1 MNLAHSNLAL
11 DPALPQRD
19 LLLDETLMAQ
29 YLSRLMTPYG
39 ALGVGS
45 CERLRTKYRVGA
57 SLRVLYRVEGVEQ
70 SYRISAR
77 AFPKA
82 HRTDRQST
90 EIHATELNTSFWLFP
105 NDRKI
110 RNLSVLDDVPVDL
123 RNIQG
128 QQWIKSRIVGHAP
141 EKSLTAQCI
150 GDNDAVLAYAKIYAG
165 DEGRQV
171 FNTYLHVNA
180 EINQSHLRVP
190 RALSYSDNHRLL
202 LLESLPGVSLS
213 LVRNAGCSPAASG
226 PRTAGLPLR
235 ASRPRSYAFF
245 LLGRA
250 LRDLHVVSPPSW
262 LPRSTRLTPE
272 ALTRAT
278 ATINQARPDVAL
290 LVQQLRDRLLQCHG
304 TVCESEPV
312 LLHGDVHPKNIL
324 LNNDRVYLLDLDQ
337 AAVGNA
343 LVDLASVIAGLYC
356 ASCVGAL
363 TWSEAISLRRNLL
376 AGYGPLKDSA
386 ALQWHIGAALLT
398 ERALRSVTRIRLE
411 SLQRLPDILA
421 TAEAV
426 LNGGLSEN

>member
-1 MNLAHSNLAL
+1 MNLSHSNLAL

-19 LLLDETLMAQ
+19 LLLDEKVMAQ
-29 YLSRLMTPYG
+29 YLSRLTPYG

-45 CERLRTKYRVGA
+45 CERLRTKYRFGT
-57 SLRVLYRVEGVEQ
+57 SLRVLYRFAGVDQ
-70 SYRISAR
+70 SYRIAAR
-77 AFPKA
+77 AFPRA
-82 HRTDRQST
+82 HRIDGQSA

-110 RNLSVLDDVPVDL
+110 KNLSVLADIPGEL
-123 RNIQG
+123 RKIQG
-128 QQWIKSRIVGHAP
+128 QQWIESRIVGHAP

-150 GDNDAVLAYAKIYAG
+150 GENDAVLAYAKIYAG
-165 DEGRQV
+165 DEGRQI
-171 FNTYLHVNA
+171 FNTHVHVNA
-180 EINQSHLRVP
+180 ELAQNHLRVP
-190 RALSYSDNHRLL
+190 RVLSYSDNHRLL

-213 LVRNAGCSPAASG
+213 AAG
-226 PRTAGLPLR
+226 
-235 ASRPRSYAFF
+235 SRQRKHSFF

-250 LRDLHVVSPPSW
+250 LRDLHVISPPSW

-272 ALTRAT
+272 ALTGVT
-278 ATINQARPDVAL
+278 ATISQARPDVAT
-290 LVQQLRDRLLQCHG
+290 LVQRLSDRLLQLHRA
-304 TVCESEPV
+304 VCEDEPA

-324 LNNDRVYLLDLDQ
+324 LSNDRVYLLDLDQ

-356 ASCVGAL
+356 ASCVGTL
-363 TWSEAISLRRNLL
+363 TWNETVSLRRNLL
-376 AGYGPLKDSA
+376 AGYGPLKDSTS
-386 ALQWHIGAALLT
+386 LQWHIAAALLT

-426 LNGGLSEN
+426 LNGELGEN